1 VRVSVPTDVVERLRA
16 WAETKPEIRALWI
29 FGSAITEKP
38 NPSDLDIAFDAD
50 PRPDLNTFVNKGRAA
65 MDGGDRAV
73 VPVPAAP
80 RVHRRELAGRQ
91 ERARVGRHGARLDRG
106 VQHRGLRGVVEAY
119 ILRLT
124 SPTSLP

>member
-50 PRPDLNTFVNKGRAA
+50 PRPDLNTFVNK
-65 MDGGDRAV
+65 V
-73 VPVPAAP
+73 VSRWTAEIAP
-80 RVHRRELAGRQ
+80 WCPYPPHLVSIGE
-91 ERARVGRHGARLDRG
+91 
-106 VQHRGLRGVVEAY
+106 
-119 ILRLT
+119 
-124 SPTSLP
+124 SLPGDKNEHVWDAMERGSIEVYSIAGYEVWSRRTSYD